1 MGKGGHIPANPGQCR
16 FCCLVHY
23 LSSLSLLQLQTT
35 QFDYALK
42 HQKFHIHLSTVLQ
55 LFADYRVS
63 SLHPWTPLPYAHPT
77 CSLAV
82 LVVVLCNLLI
92 ALYVCLH
99 SDVLFQQLRCF
110 EDVAKPGL
118 LSTAGKQV

>member
-1 MGKGGHIPANPGQCR
+1 M
-16 FCCLVHY
+16 
-23 LSSLSLLQLQTT
+23 
-35 QFDYALK
+35 
-42 HQKFHIHLSTVLQ
+42 
-55 LFADYRVS
+55 
-63 SLHPWTPLPYAHPT
+63 
-77 CSLAV
+77 

-118 LSTAGKQV
+118 LSTAANKCKIFHRLVKQQVQKMMGSLHYTFTADPYGEGILNDCQHYFELGTKV